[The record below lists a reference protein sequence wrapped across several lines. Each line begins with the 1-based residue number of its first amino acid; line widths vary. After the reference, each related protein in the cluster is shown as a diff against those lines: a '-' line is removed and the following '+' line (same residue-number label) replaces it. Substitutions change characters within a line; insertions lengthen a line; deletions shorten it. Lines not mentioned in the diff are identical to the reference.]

1 MNSEQI
7 YKKKRMANDKMIILS
22 VLFGDF
28 GKRYY
33 YLTDDDTI
41 EVGNQVIVPVGDDG
55 TERIVEV
62 VKKEYLDTDTVFLP
76 PEQAGLPVQKVKR
89 IIGKFD
95 YPELDENGEARI
107 FCPICNR
114 EIDLDDCYE
123 ISLGE
128 CLGGIPGLITHRQY
142 LEKKEI
148 CDRCRYHE

>member
-1 MNSEQI
+1 
-7 YKKKRMANDKMIILS
+7 MANDKMIILS

-95 YPELDENGEARI
+95 YPEPDENGETRI

-114 EIDLDDCYE
+114 DIDPDDCYE

-142 LEKKEI
+142 LEKKDI
-148 CDRCRYHE
+148 CDKCKYHD

>member
-1 MNSEQI
+1 MS
-7 YKKKRMANDKMIILS
+7 KKTNILLS

-28 GKRYY
+28 GKRYF

-62 VKKEYLDTDTVFLP
+62 VKKEYLDTDIVFLP
-76 PEQAGLPVQKVKR
+76 PEQA

-95 YPELDENGEARI
+95 YPEPDENGEARI

-114 EIDLDDCYE
+114 DIDPDDCYE

-142 LEKKEI
+142 LEKKDI
-148 CDRCRYHE
+148 CDKCKYHD

>member
-1 MNSEQI
+1 MNGS
-7 YKKKRMANDKMIILS
+7 KKVLLS

-28 GKRYY
+28 RKRYY

-62 VKKEYLDTDTVFLP
+62 VKKEYLDTDIAFLP
-76 PEQAGLPVQKVKR
+76 PEHAGLPVQKVKW

-95 YPELDENGEARI
+95 YPEPDENGEARI
-107 FCPICNR
+107 YCPICNR
-114 EIDLDDCYE
+114 DIDPDDCYE

-142 LEKKEI
+142 LEKKDI
-148 CDRCRYHE
+148 CDKCRYHD

>member
-1 MNSEQI
+1 
-7 YKKKRMANDKMIILS
+7 MILLS

-33 YLTDDDTI
+33 YITDDDTI

-62 VKKEYLDTDTVFLP
+62 VKKEYLDTDTAFLP
-76 PEQAGLPVQKVKR
+76 PEEAGLPVQKIKR

-95 YPELDENGEARI
+95 YPEPDENDETRI

-114 EIDLDDCYE
+114 DIDPDDCYE

-142 LEKKEI
+142 LEKKDI
-148 CDRCRYHE
+148 CNKCRYHD

>member
-1 MNSEQI
+1 MS
-7 YKKKRMANDKMIILS
+7 KKTNILLS

-28 GKRYY
+28 GKRYF

-62 VKKEYLDTDTVFLP
+62 VKKEYLDTDTAFLP
-76 PEQAGLPVQKVKR
+76 PEEAGLPVQKIKR

-95 YPELDENGEARI
+95 YPEQDENGETRI

-114 EIDLDDCYE
+114 DIDPDDCYE

-142 LEKKEI
+142 LEKKDI
-148 CDRCRYHE
+148 CDKCKYHD